1 MSRVKTTLRRTFV
14 TGLLIVLPGLVTVF
28 VIRFVFAQ
36 VNSTVM
42 PMVLKLIPLV
52 GLGRWAEAA
61 WMNYMAPLVSI
72 SLTFLLIYLLGLLG
86 ENVIGR
92 QVLTFFDRLLRQV
105 PIVRGIYSAT
115 SQFIDTFSGDK
126 KAFSRV
132 VLVEYPRRGL
142 WTMALLTSDTTGE
155 VQHRTAKEVVS
166 VFVPTTPNPTSGW
179 LLFVPS
185 DEIIELEMSVDDAF
199 KMIISGGV
207 LTPQY
212 EPAGAMPVSLPD
224 ERPTQLAANE

>member
-14 TGLLIVLPGLVTVF
+14 TGLLIVLPVLVTVF
-28 VIRFVFAQ
+28 VIRFVFGQ
-36 VNSTVM
+36 INSTIT
-42 PMVLKLIPLV
+42 PMILKIIPLI

-61 WMNYMAPLVSI
+61 WMNYLAPLVSI
-72 SLTFLLIYLLGLLG
+72 SLALLLIYVLGLVG

-92 QVLTFFDRLLRQV
+92 QVLAWIDRLLKQV

-115 SQFIDTFSGDK
+115 RQFIDTFSGDK

-142 WTMALLTSDTTGE
+142 WTMALLTSETKGE
-155 VQHRTAKEVVS
+155 VQQRTEKDVVS

-185 DEIIELEMSVDDAF
+185 DEIVELDMTVDDAF

-207 LTPQY
+207 LSPEY
-212 EPAGAMPVSLPD
+212 APRRAEPVAVPD
-224 ERPTQLAANE
+224 EKPAA